1 MPRPVRSN
9 PLALAV
15 LVSLY
20 ERPMHP
26 YEVAQQLR
34 SRAKHESVRLN
45 YGSLYAVVDSL
56 ERRSLIEARETVREG
71 RRPERT
77 VYGITDE
84 GAREMID
91 WLTEI
96 VGVPT
101 KEYSQF
107 LAGLSF
113 LPALTPEDA
122 LAALRMRA
130 EALGLRLAQIHAGI
144 RASEDYGLPRI
155 FTLESEY
162 EEQQLAA
169 EQTFVS
175 KLIGDIEA
183 DGLEGL
189 ELWRSFHA
197 GTASA
202 PAPGEGV
209 VADSAGDEA

>member
-1 MPRPVRSN
+1 MPRSVRSN

-34 SRAKHESVRLN
+34 SRAKQESVRLN
-45 YGSLYAVVDSL
+45 YGSLYGVVESL
-56 ERRSLIEARETVREG
+56 ERRSLIVAQETVRAG
-71 RRPERT
+71 KRPERT
-77 VYGITDE
+77 VYAITE
-84 GAREMID
+84 AGAREMID

-101 KEYSQF
+101 KEYPQF

-122 LAALRMRA
+122 LAVLRMRA
-130 EALGLRLAQIHAGI
+130 DALGIQLAQIHGGI
-144 RASEDYGLPRI
+144 RAAGDVGLPRI
-155 FTLESEY
+155 FSLESEY
-162 EEQQLAA
+162 EEQQLDA
-169 EQTFVS
+169 ELTFVS
-175 KLIGDIEA
+175 KLITDIESG
-183 DGLEGL
+183 GLEGL

-197 GTASA
+197 DPTFG
-202 PAPGEGV
+202 GGV
-209 VADSAGDEA
+209 AADVERDEA